1 MVQGLS
7 LSEISHVIA
16 LATAP
21 AFLLGGIVA
30 FMAMLMT
37 RMHGLVDRMRF
48 LDDIDDADERRARH
62 KPDLPQLRRRA
73 TLIHRSLSF
82 AALSAVTTAFLVL
95 VAFVGALLNLQL
107 ETAIAVLFVFSL
119 FVFMVALTLFV
130 QEAMVALREFNRM
143 ADFCSA
149 RKDQPVKSVR
159 RVRS

>member
-62 KPDLPQLRRRA
+62 KSDLPQLRRRA

-130 QEAMVALREFNRM
+130 QEAMVALSEFTRM
-143 ADFCSA
+143 ADSQ
-149 RKDQPVKSVR
+149 RP
-159 RVRS
+159 